1 MKRTKRSKRVKR
13 SIFDIKSYILV
24 FFGVFAGCTLC
35 SMLVLR
41 GLYPDLSPI
50 GIGKLEILGDI
61 LAISL
66 GYTLIVLIY
75 RGITI
80 ENPTRRILSA
90 TEKIGKGDFTVKIK
104 PVNKGRR
111 TNEYDVIIED
121 LNKMVTE
128 LSAIETLRSDFVATV
143 SHELKTPLA
152 VVQNYCML
160 LQNPDITETERTQY
174 VQSITSATKRLTEL
188 INNILKLN
196 KLENQRIFPEFSTV
210 NLTES
215 LCESILL
222 FEKDWD
228 EKNID
233 LQTDIPDGLFIR
245 ADGELLSLVW
255 SNLLSNALKFTPDGG
270 TISVRAVDYKKS
282 TIVTVADNGCGIPEE
297 ALPHIFEKFYQGDKS
312 RSSQGNG
319 LGLALVKRI
328 ADIHGGTVR
337 VSSVCEKDKP
347 DGGADKPEKLNISV
361 PATPTHGTTF
371 TVILPKN

>member
-104 PVNKGRR
+104 PINKGRR

-188 INNILKLN
+188 PRIPTVLQCKCLRMCPKLTAIKNQHRKIQDLRLKLW
-196 KLENQRIFPEFSTV
+196 IP
-210 NLTES
+210 
-215 LCESILL
+215 L
-222 FEKDWD
+222 FQMMPHRR
-228 EKNID
+228 NIQKY
-233 LQTDIPDGLFIR
+233 LQKVL
-245 ADGELLSLVW
+245 
-255 SNLLSNALKFTPDGG
+255 
-270 TISVRAVDYKKS
+270 
-282 TIVTVADNGCGIPEE
+282 
-297 ALPHIFEKFYQGDKS
+297 
-312 RSSQGNG
+312 
-319 LGLALVKRI
+319 
-328 ADIHGGTVR
+328 
-337 VSSVCEKDKP
+337 
-347 DGGADKPEKLNISV
+347 
-361 PATPTHGTTF
+361 
-371 TVILPKN
+371 